1 MELGVMDDSQPGN
14 VSRIQLQP
22 LTSMISPLCGSTI
35 MRQFWIYDLLELKAS
50 PVRVARVMVRYKD
63 QIIEPD
69 NDRLLSIGRKSKM
82 DVFPMAVPCVLL
94 RHRAPFYQ
102 LVKQLVI
109 VHKHL

>member
-1 MELGVMDDSQPGN
+1 
-14 VSRIQLQP
+14 
-22 LTSMISPLCGSTI
+22 

-69 NDRLLSIGRKSKM
+69 NDRLLSIGRKIKM
-82 DVFPMAVPCVLL
+82 DVFPMAVQCVLL